1 VDGSISLGF
10 IKSSP
15 IYEPT
20 MNITVAET
28 WREAANLKLSE
39 TR

>member
-1 VDGSISLGF
+1 VAGGISLGF
-10 IKSSP
+10 RKSSP

-20 MNITVAET
+20 MNITAAKT
-28 WREAANLKLSE
+28 YREAANLKLSE